1 MDNGLRILN
10 SFVVDH
16 KRAETS
22 FSQENFISNMKFF
35 SEATTIDSKI
45 VSQLYDSTIYGRYIA
60 KAVDN
65 LNAMKCVDYVYL
77 DKFFS
82 DVYTSAPLEGKGIII
97 GLQDVSEIEKIRP
110 EYLSSIPIFFDNYL
124 KAILAGKKKKSDIDR
139 EVLNGVFKDRLKRQ
153 LVKTTLIVN
162 DTRDLM
168 KIDSPNLVKVDEIF
182 IANNIIPFIRA
193 YSQEVDLL
201 NRIAEQT
208 IARIANAND
217 DIKSSV
223 DALNNMISSGKL
235 DDDTIY
241 KAKYFAFNMQSQ
253 YMSICAYISAM
264 LIRKIA
270 YYTYNMSAIQHLYN
284 LIIAYFPEA
293 EGVLHESVLNGKLDD
308 IDSTELLNSIIGGD
322 LSIILPKIHDV
333 VNRKKIEIANVA
345 AKYMDTK
352 LTAMDDINNN
362 DGEYDNTPYLKLC
375 NTFDQIANQ
384 LHDFELAIKDPDV
397 VMDDVLTNLGLDV
410 SYVSKFT
417 EIVNKARDTYSYD
430 SMLTNHMTDAAAKS
444 LYNEISD
451 FEKNVSDISS
461 KATKVYLYIQALE
474 KAYDVNNGHLDNPTY
489 IEAKEIIENI
499 MSDYKDYCLSVARC
513 IVNRLDNLS
522 HILIENFG
530 DERKIV
536 EATVYP
542 SENIDIY
549 EAVGFVA
556 SYDYVLNESA
566 EIFTELMKDYKSM
579 KAHRDRGVKL
589 VYEAEQVPADGSGS
603 TGGNN
608 QASAN
613 GNGTQDGGNGG
624 GQVKTA
630 EVTTDG
636 PVKTA
641 AQKESDST
649 NGKNN
654 ANEKGIIQAFLDAI
668 KKIKDQWLNKMRQLM
683 SKNGGWLGRVTNKL
697 KSIDPSNVTISI
709 APYEAVTENTITNLF
724 NTAKT
729 KINSISPDNLPNEI
743 KNGTASARKFIF
755 PDIPD
760 VKRAESWK
768 QSLSLYFTWGKTA
781 SIDMKQ
787 NKLMVYKGDEAT
799 QQINT
804 MIDYCANYDKLAN
817 TIDRLIEDL
826 DKAAA
831 DKQTAIIN
839 SKSGNNEQN
848 QAQQNNDK
856 TNMNSVITTVVSD
869 FNKAVFTATEKKYLD
884 YFHCLRKLA
893 PQDAEPAPKNG
904 DNEGGNN
911 NGQPAEGNQQ
921 GKSK

>member
-270 YYTYNMSAIQHLYN
+270 YYTYNMRAIQHLYN

-333 VNRKKIEIANVA
+333 VNRKKIEIANLS

-362 DGEYDNTPYLKLC
+362 DGEYDNTPYLELC

-430 SMLTNHMTDAAAKS
+430 SMITNHMTDAAAKS

-461 KATKVYLYIQALE
+461 KATKVYVYIQALE

-536 EATVYP
+536 ESTVYP

-549 EAVGFVA
+549 EAIGFVA
-556 SYDYVLNESA
+556 SYDYVLKESA

-613 GNGTQDGGNGG
+613 GSGTQDGGNGG

-799 QQINT
+799 KQINT

-826 DKAAA
+826 DKVAA

-848 QAQQNNDK
+848 QVQQNNDK

-921 GKSK
+921 GESK

>member
-270 YYTYNMSAIQHLYN
+270 YYTYNMRAIQHLYN

-417 EIVNKARDTYSYD
+417 EIVNKTRDTYSYD

-641 AQKESDST
+641 AKKESDST

-831 DKQTAIIN
+831 DKQTSIIN

-921 GKSK
+921 GESK

>member
-270 YYTYNMSAIQHLYN
+270 YYTYNMRAIQHLYN

>member
-45 VSQLYDSTIYGRYIA
+45 ISQLYDSTIYGRYIA

-65 LNAMKCVDYVYL
+65 LNAMKCIDYAYL

-82 DVYTSAPLEGKGIII
+82 DVYTSAPLEGKGITI
-97 GLQDVSEIEKIRP
+97 GLQDTSEIAKIRP

-124 KAILAGKKKKSDIDR
+124 KAILTGKKKKSDIDK

-193 YSQEVDLL
+193 YSQEIDLL

-253 YMSICAYISAM
+253 YMSVCAYISAM

-270 YYTYNMSAIQHLYN
+270 YYTYNMRAIQHLYN
-284 LIIAYFPEA
+284 IIIAYFPEA
-293 EGVLHESVLNGKLDD
+293 EGILHESVLDGKLDD
-308 IDSTELLNSIIGGD
+308 IDSTELLNSMIGDD

-345 AKYMDTK
+345 AKYMNTK
-352 LTAMDDINNN
+352 LTAMDDINHH
-362 DGEYDNTPYLKLC
+362 DGEYDNTPYLELC

-384 LHDFELAIKDPDV
+384 LHDFELAIKDPDA

-410 SYVSKFT
+410 SYVAKFT
-417 EIVNKARDTYSYD
+417 EIVNKARDTSAYD
-430 SMLTNHMTDAAAKS
+430 AMLTNHMTDAAAKS

-461 KATKVYLYIQALE
+461 KATKVYVYIQALE

-489 IEAKEIIENI
+489 VEAKEIIENI

-522 HILIENFG
+522 HVLIENFG

-536 EATVYP
+536 EAVVYP
-542 SENIDIY
+542 SENVDFY
-549 EAVGFVA
+549 EGVGFVA
-556 SYDYVLNESA
+556 EYDYILKESA
-566 EIFTELMKDYKSM
+566 DMFTELMKDYKAM
-579 KAHRDRGVKL
+579 KAQRDRGVKL
-589 VYEAEQVPADGSGS
+589 VYEADGD
-603 TGGNN
+603 
-608 QASAN
+608 
-613 GNGTQDGGNGG
+613 NGTQAQGTDTGTNQNDDASSG
-624 GQVKTA
+624 KTA
-630 EVTTDG
+630 DVHVDGNPTT
-636 PVKTA
+636 KTETQA
-641 AQKESDST
+641 NAT
-649 NGKNN
+649 NGNNN
-654 ANEKGIIQAFLDAI
+654 ANSKGIIQSFLDWI
-668 KKIKDQWLNKMRQLM
+668 NKVKTKWINKVKMLFNKH
-683 SKNGGWLGRVTNKL
+683 SGWLKRVRNKLADLDTNK
-697 KSIDPSNVTISI
+697 VTISL
-709 APYEAVTENTITNLF
+709 ADYSEVNENAIMGSI
-724 NTAKT
+724 NTATT
-729 KINSISPDNLPNEI
+729 KINSINADNLPNEV
-743 KNGTASARKFIF
+743 KNGRNTTQKFLF
-755 PDIPD
+755 PNVPAINGAKDF
-760 VKRAESWK
+760 KET
-768 QSLSLYFTWGKTA
+768 LSLYYIWGKNA
-781 SIDMKQ
+781 KSDPNQ
-787 NKLMVYKGDEAT
+787 NKLTTYTGDAAT
-799 QQINT
+799 TKINEMIEYCDTYFT
-804 MIDYCANYDKLAN
+804 MADKLGKQMD
-817 TIDRLIEDL
+817 TLI
-826 DKAAA
+826 KAAG
-831 DKQTAIIN
+831 DKQKAVNDSQKKDNT
-839 SKSGNNEQN
+839 EQN
-848 QAQQNNDK
+848 QNQQNNDK
-856 TNMNSVITTVVSD
+856 TNLNRVLTDVCRD
-869 FNKAVFTATEKKYLD
+869 FMTGTMTACEKKYMD
-884 YFHCLRKLA
+884 YMTVLKKIS
-893 PQDAEPAPKNG
+893 PESAEEHP
-904 DNEGGNN
+904 DNKDKN
-911 NGQPAEGNQQ
+911 NGQKTEEKPAEGEQQ
-921 GKSK
+921 GESK

>member
-270 YYTYNMSAIQHLYN
+270 YYTYNMRAIQHLYN

-362 DGEYDNTPYLKLC
+362 DGEYDNTPYLELC

-474 KAYDVNNGHLDNPTY
+474 KAYDINNGHLDNPTY

-556 SYDYVLNESA
+556 SYDYVLKESA

-608 QASAN
+608 QAGAN
-613 GNGTQDGGNGG
+613 GSGTQDGGNGG

-826 DKAAA
+826 DKVAA

-911 NGQPAEGNQQ
+911 NGQPAEGKQQ
-921 GKSK
+921 GESK

>member
-45 VSQLYDSTIYGRYIA
+45 ISQLYDSTIYGRYIA

-65 LNAMKCVDYVYL
+65 LNAMKCIDYAYL

-82 DVYTSAPLEGKGIII
+82 DVYTSAPLEGKGITI
-97 GLQDVSEIEKIRP
+97 GLQDTSEIAKIRP

-124 KAILAGKKKKSDIDR
+124 KAILTGKKKKSDIDK

-193 YSQEVDLL
+193 YSQEIDLL

-270 YYTYNMSAIQHLYN
+270 YYTYNMRAIQHLYN
-284 LIIAYFPEA
+284 VIIAYFPEA
-293 EGVLHESVLNGKLDD
+293 EGILHESVLDGKLDD
-308 IDSTELLNSIIGGD
+308 IDSTELLNSMIGDD

-345 AKYMDTK
+345 AKYMNTK
-352 LTAMDDINNN
+352 LTAMDDINHH
-362 DGEYDNTPYLKLC
+362 DGEYDNTPYLELC

-384 LHDFELAIKDPDV
+384 LHDFELAIKDPDA
-397 VMDDVLTNLGLDV
+397 VMDDILTNLGLDV
-410 SYVSKFT
+410 SYVAKFT
-417 EIVNKARDTYSYD
+417 EIVNKARDTSAYD
-430 SMLTNHMTDAAAKS
+430 AMLTNHMTDAAAKS

-451 FEKNVSDISS
+451 FEKNASDISS
-461 KATKVYLYIQALE
+461 KATKVYVYIQALE

-489 IEAKEIIENI
+489 VEAKEIIENI

-522 HILIENFG
+522 HVLIENFG
-530 DERKIV
+530 DERKII

-542 SENIDIY
+542 SENVDFY
-549 EAVGFVA
+549 EGVGFVA
-556 SYDYVLNESA
+556 EYDYILKESA
-566 EIFTELMKDYKSM
+566 DTFTELMKDYKAM
-579 KAHRDRGVKL
+579 KAQRDRGVKL
-589 VYEAEQVPADGSGS
+589 VYEADGDNGAQAQGTATGTNQNDDASSGKTADVHVDG
-603 TGGNN
+603 TPTTKTET
-608 QASAN
+608 QANATN
-613 GNGTQDGGNGG
+613 GN
-624 GQVKTA
+624 
-630 EVTTDG
+630 
-636 PVKTA
+636 
-641 AQKESDST
+641 
-649 NGKNN
+649 NN
-654 ANEKGIIQAFLDAI
+654 ANKKGIIQSFLDWI
-668 KKIKDQWLNKMRQLM
+668 NKVKTKWLDKVKMLF
-683 SKNGGWLGRVTNKL
+683 SKHSGWLKRVRNKLADLDTNK
-697 KSIDPSNVTISI
+697 VTISL
-709 APYEAVTENTITNLF
+709 ADYSEVNENAIMGSI
-724 NTAKT
+724 NTATT
-729 KINSISPDNLPNEI
+729 KINSINADNLPNEV
-743 KNGTASARKFIF
+743 KNGRNTTQKFLF
-755 PDIPD
+755 PNVPAINGAKDF
-760 VKRAESWK
+760 KET
-768 QSLSLYFTWGKTA
+768 LSLYYIWGKNA
-781 SIDMKQ
+781 KSDPNQ
-787 NKLMVYKGDEAT
+787 NKLTTYTGDAAT
-799 QQINT
+799 TKINEMIEYCDAYFT
-804 MIDYCANYDKLAN
+804 MADKLGKQMD
-817 TIDRLIEDL
+817 TLI
-826 DKAAA
+826 KAAG
-831 DKQTAIIN
+831 DKQKAVNDSQKKDNT
-839 SKSGNNEQN
+839 EQN
-848 QAQQNNDK
+848 QNQQNNDK
-856 TNMNSVITTVVSD
+856 TNLNRVLTDVCRD
-869 FNKAVFTATEKKYLD
+869 FMTGTMTACEKKYMD
-884 YFHCLRKLA
+884 YMTVLKKIS
-893 PQDAEPAPKNG
+893 PESAEEHPDDK
-904 DNEGGNN
+904 DKE
-911 NGQPAEGNQQ
+911 NGQKTEEKPAEGEQQ
-921 GKSK
+921 GESK

>member
-270 YYTYNMSAIQHLYN
+270 YYTYNMRAIQHLYN

-362 DGEYDNTPYLKLC
+362 DGEYDNTPYLELC

-474 KAYDVNNGHLDNPTY
+474 KAYDINNGHLDNPTY

-556 SYDYVLNESA
+556 SYDYVLKESA

-608 QASAN
+608 QAGAN
-613 GNGTQDGGNGG
+613 GSGTQDGGNGG

-826 DKAAA
+826 DKVAA

-911 NGQPAEGNQQ
+911 NGQPTEGNQQ
-921 GKSK
+921 GESK

>member
-208 IARIANAND
+208 IARISNAND

-270 YYTYNMSAIQHLYN
+270 YYTYNMRAIQHLYN

-333 VNRKKIEIANVA
+333 VNRKKIEIANLS

-362 DGEYDNTPYLKLC
+362 DGEYDNTPYLELC

-461 KATKVYLYIQALE
+461 KATKVYVYIQALE

-542 SENIDIY
+542 SENVDFY
-549 EAVGFVA
+549 EGDGFVA
-556 SYDYVLNESA
+556 EYDYILKESA
-566 EIFTELMKDYKSM
+566 DMFTELMKDYKAM
-579 KAHRDRGVKL
+579 KAQRDRGVKL
-589 VYEAEQVPADGSGS
+589 VYEADGD
-603 TGGNN
+603 
-608 QASAN
+608 
-613 GNGTQDGGNGG
+613 NGTQAQGTATGTNQNNDASSG
-624 GQVKTA
+624 KTA
-630 EVTTDG
+630 DVHVDGTPTT
-636 PVKTA
+636 KTETKA
-641 AQKESDST
+641 NST
-649 NGKNN
+649 NGNNN
-654 ANEKGIIQAFLDAI
+654 ANSKGIIQSFLDWI
-668 KKIKDQWLNKMRQLM
+668 NKVKTKWLDKVKMLF
-683 SKNGGWLGRVTNKL
+683 SKYSGWLKRVRNKLADLDTNK
-697 KSIDPSNVTISI
+697 VTISL
-709 APYEAVTENTITNLF
+709 ADYSEVNENAIIGSI
-724 NTAKT
+724 NTATT
-729 KINSISPDNLPNEI
+729 KINSINADNLPNEV
-743 KNGTASARKFIF
+743 KNGRNTTQKFLF
-755 PDIPD
+755 PNVPVIDGAKD
-760 VKRAESWK
+760 FKEN
-768 QSLSLYFTWGKTA
+768 LSLYYIWGKNA
-781 SIDMKQ
+781 KSDPNQ
-787 NKLMVYKGDEAT
+787 NKLITYTGDAAT
-799 QQINT
+799 TKINE
-804 MIDYCANYDKLAN
+804 MIDYCDTYFTMSDKLGKQMD
-817 TIDRLIEDL
+817 TLI
-826 DKAAA
+826 KASG
-831 DKQTAIIN
+831 DKQKAVNDSQKKDNT
-839 SKSGNNEQN
+839 EQN
-848 QAQQNNDK
+848 QNQQNNDK
-856 TNMNSVITTVVSD
+856 TNLNRVLTDVCRD
-869 FNKAVFTATEKKYLD
+869 FMTGTMTACEKKYMD
-884 YFHCLRKLA
+884 YMTVLKKIS
-893 PQDAEPAPKNG
+893 PESAEENPDDKDKKNG
-904 DNEGGNN
+904 KKTEE
-911 NGQPAEGNQQ
+911 QSAEGKQQ
-921 GKSK
+921 GESK